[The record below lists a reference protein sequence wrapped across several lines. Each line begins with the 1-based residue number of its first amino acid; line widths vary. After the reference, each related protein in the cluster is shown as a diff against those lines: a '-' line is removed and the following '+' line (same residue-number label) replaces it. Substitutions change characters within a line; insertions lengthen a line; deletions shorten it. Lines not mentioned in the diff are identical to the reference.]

1 MLSPAI
7 ITLPWRP
14 DAAEHYFAPLSAL
27 PWAMLLHSGF
37 ADHPHNRFDILVAA
51 PRATLLTR
59 DEQTW
64 VDDGET
70 VVVSAED
77 PLQLLQQQLDRQP
90 FTPQP
95 HDDLPFLGG
104 ALGLFGYDL
113 GRRFERLPSHA
124 QADIALADMA
134 VGIYD
139 WALIVDH
146 QRQQISLLSYDDPQQ
161 RLQWL
166 EAQTP
171 TPGETFALTSAW
183 QSNMSRQQYGE
194 KFRQVQAYLH
204 SGDCYQVNLAQRFQA
219 SYVGDEWQAFRQL
232 NAVNRAP
239 FSAFIR
245 LDEGAILSL
254 SPERFIQLRQGEIQT
269 RPIKGTLPR
278 LDSPLAD
285 AQQAE
290 KLANSPKDRAENL
303 MIVDLM
309 RNDIGRVAVPGSVRV
324 PELFV
329 VEPFPAV
336 HHLVSTITARL
347 PMTLHASDLLR
358 AAFPGGSI
366 TGAPKVRAME
376 IIDELEPQ
384 RRNAWCG
391 SIGYLSYCGNM
402 DTSITIRTL
411 TAWQGQLYCSAGGR
425 VVTAPT
431 NGACGIVPAVL
442 AYYDHFIESVSPEIY
457 IRYFMA
463 CGAIG
468 ALYKMNASISGAEVG
483 CQGEVGVACSMAA
496 AGLAE
501 LLGASP
507 EQVCVA
513 AEIGMEHNLGLTCDP
528 VAGQVQVP
536 CIERN
541 AIASVKAINAA
552 RMAMRRTS
560 EPRVSLDKVI
570 ETMYETGKDMNAKY
584 RETSRGGLA
593 IKVQCD

>member
-59 DEQTW
+59 GEQTW

-146 QRQQISLLSYDDPQQ
+146 QRQQISLLSYDD
-161 RLQWL
+161 
-166 EAQTP
+166 
-171 TPGETFALTSAW
+171 
-183 QSNMSRQQYGE
+183 
-194 KFRQVQAYLH
+194 QVQAYLH

-411 TAWQGQLYCSAGGR
+411 TAWQGQLYCSAGG
-425 VVTAPT
+425 
-431 NGACGIVPAVL
+431 GIVA
-442 AYYDHFIESVSPEIY
+442 DSEE
-457 IRYFMA
+457 
-463 CGAIG
+463 
-468 ALYKMNASISGAEVG
+468 
-483 CQGEVGVACSMAA
+483 
-496 AGLAE
+496 
-501 LLGASP
+501 
-507 EQVCVA
+507 A
-513 AEIGMEHNLGLTCDP
+513 AEYQETF
-528 VAGQVQVP
+528 
-536 CIERN
+536 
-541 AIASVKAINAA
+541 
-552 RMAMRRTS
+552 
-560 EPRVSLDKVI
+560 DKVNRI
-570 ETMYETGKDMNAKY
+570 LQQLEN
-584 RETSRGGLA
+584 
-593 IKVQCD
+593 

>member
-7 ITLPWRP
+7 ITLPWRA
-14 DAAEHYFAPLSAL
+14 DAAERYFAPLSAM

-37 ADHPHNRFDILVAA
+37 ADHPYSRFDIIVAE
-51 PRATLLTR
+51 PRATLVTR
-59 DEQTW
+59 GEQTW
-64 VDDGET
+64 VNDGEGEF
-70 VVVSAED
+70 VSQDD
-77 PLQLLQQQLDRQP
+77 PLQLLQQQLDRCQL
-90 FTPQP
+90 TAQA
-95 HDDLPFLGG
+95 DENLPFLGG

-113 GRRFERLPSHA
+113 GRRFERLPAQA
-124 QADIALADMA
+124 QADIALPEMA

-146 QRQQISLLSYDDPQQ
+146 QRQQVSLLSYDDPQQ

-166 EAQTP
+166 ESQTRQP
-171 TPGETFALTSAW
+171 AESFSLTSSW

-194 KFRQVQAYLH
+194 KFRQVQAYLR

-219 SYVGDEWQAFRQL
+219 RYRGDEWQAFCKL

-245 LDEGAILSL
+245 LAEGAILSL
-254 SPERFIQLRQGEIQT
+254 SPERFIQLYQGDIQT

-278 LDSPLAD
+278 LDSPQEDARQAVTLAH
-285 AQQAE
+285 
-290 KLANSPKDRAENL
+290 SPKDRAENL

-347 PMTLHASDLLR
+347 PATLDASDLLR

-391 SIGYLSYCGNM
+391 SIGYLSLCGNM
-402 DTSITIRTL
+402 DTSITIRTI
-411 TAWQGQLYCSAGGR
+411 TAWRGQLYCSAGG
-425 VVTAPT
+425 
-431 NGACGIVPAVL
+431 GIVA
-442 AYYDHFIESVSPEIY
+442 DSEE
-457 IRYFMA
+457 
-463 CGAIG
+463 
-468 ALYKMNASISGAEVG
+468 
-483 CQGEVGVACSMAA
+483 
-496 AGLAE
+496 
-501 LLGASP
+501 
-507 EQVCVA
+507 A
-513 AEIGMEHNLGLTCDP
+513 AEYQETF
-528 VAGQVQVP
+528 
-536 CIERN
+536 
-541 AIASVKAINAA
+541 
-552 RMAMRRTS
+552 
-560 EPRVSLDKVI
+560 DKVNRI
-570 ETMYETGKDMNAKY
+570 LHQLE
-584 RETSRGGLA
+584 S
-593 IKVQCD
+593 

>member
-64 VDDGET
+64 VDDGEA

-278 LDSPLAD
+278 LDSPPED

-358 AAFPGGSI
+358 AAFPGGAVDNTDATLIAAALREAQEEVAIPPEAVEVIGVLPPVDSV
-366 TGAPKVRAME
+366 TGFQVTPVVG
-376 IIDELEPQ
+376 IIPPDLHYHASQDEVSAVFEMPLAVALRLGRYHPLDIH
-384 RRNAWCG
+384 RRGNDHRVW
-391 SIGYLSYCGNM
+391 LSWYQHYFVWGM
-402 DTSITIRTL
+402 TAGIIRE
-411 TAWQGQLYCSAGGR
+411 
-425 VVTAPT
+425 
-431 NGACGIVPAVL
+431 L
-442 AYYDHFIESVSPEIY
+442 ALQ
-457 IRYFMA
+457 
-463 CGAIG
+463 IG
-468 ALYKMNASISGAEVG
+468 AR
-483 CQGEVGVACSMAA
+483 
-496 AGLAE
+496 
-501 LLGASP
+501 P
-507 EQVCVA
+507 
-513 AEIGMEHNLGLTCDP
+513 
-528 VAGQVQVP
+528 
-536 CIERN
+536 
-541 AIASVKAINAA
+541 
-552 RMAMRRTS
+552 
-560 EPRVSLDKVI
+560 
-570 ETMYETGKDMNAKY
+570 
-584 RETSRGGLA
+584 
-593 IKVQCD
+593 

>member
-14 DAAEHYFAPLSAL
+14 DAAEHYFTPLSAL

-59 DEQTW
+59 GEQTW

-70 VVVSAED
+70 AFVSADD

-95 HDDLPFLGG
+95 HKDLPFLGG

-113 GRRFERLPSHA
+113 GRRFERLPTVA
-124 QADIALADMA
+124 QADIALPDMA

-139 WALIVDH
+139 WALVVDH
-146 QRQQISLLSYDDPQQ
+146 QRQQVSLLSYDDPQQ

-171 TPGETFALTSAW
+171 APGETFALTSAW

-194 KFRQVQAYLH
+194 KFRQVQAYLR

-219 SYVGDEWQAFRQL
+219 RYVGNEWQAFRQL
-232 NAVNRAP
+232 NAANRAP

-245 LDEGAILSL
+245 LAEGAILSL

-347 PMTLHASDLLR
+347 PATLHASDLLR

-411 TAWQGQLYCSAGGR
+411 TAWQGQLYCSAGG
-425 VVTAPT
+425 
-431 NGACGIVPAVL
+431 GIVA
-442 AYYDHFIESVSPEIY
+442 DSEE
-457 IRYFMA
+457 
-463 CGAIG
+463 
-468 ALYKMNASISGAEVG
+468 
-483 CQGEVGVACSMAA
+483 
-496 AGLAE
+496 
-501 LLGASP
+501 
-507 EQVCVA
+507 A
-513 AEIGMEHNLGLTCDP
+513 AEYQETF
-528 VAGQVQVP
+528 
-536 CIERN
+536 
-541 AIASVKAINAA
+541 
-552 RMAMRRTS
+552 
-560 EPRVSLDKVI
+560 DKVNRI
-570 ETMYETGKDMNAKY
+570 LHQLEN
-584 RETSRGGLA
+584 
-593 IKVQCD
+593 